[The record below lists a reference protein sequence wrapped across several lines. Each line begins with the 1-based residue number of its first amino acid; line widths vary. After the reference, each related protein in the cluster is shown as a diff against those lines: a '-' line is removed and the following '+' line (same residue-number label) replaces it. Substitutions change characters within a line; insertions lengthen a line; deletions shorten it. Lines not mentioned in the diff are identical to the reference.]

1 MGKMRRDRS
10 LSPLLVSIVLEAQP
24 GQKAGKRK
32 VIRIRKE
39 QITTIS
45 ICRGNDYMDRKS
57 QSILGK
63 VLELRIEQVDRLQK
77 QVYNNQLYFFI
88 PESKII

>member
-1 MGKMRRDRS
+1 
-10 LSPLLVSIVLEAQP
+10 
-24 GQKAGKRK
+24 
-32 VIRIRKE
+32 
-39 QITTIS
+39 
-45 ICRGNDYMDRKS
+45 MDRKS